1 VAQIQHK
8 GGTTMELTF
17 ALENGMRAGVRPTED
32 VRDAVAERRCI
43 EESAPDQDLAVIFH
57 VRNKQ
62 AVDRVMERFGASG
75 C

>member
-1 VAQIQHK
+1 
-8 GGTTMELTF
+8 MELTF

-32 VRDAVAERRCI
+32 VRDAVVERRCI
-43 EESAPDQDLAVIFH
+43 EQSAPEQDIAVIFH

-62 AVDRVMERFGASG
+62 AVDRVMERFALG